1 MPARWSPLALLGWA
15 IMTTVC
21 SLDNVR
27 VVRDGRAI
35 LDGITWGV
43 DASERWV
50 IMGPNGA
57 GKTTLL
63 SLLASLIHPS
73 SGLVEVLDEVVG
85 KTDVFE
91 LRPRVGFASS
101 EMARRIPGN
110 ETVLD
115 AVLTAS
121 TAVTGRWNE
130 HYDDV
135 DVRRATRVLG
145 EWNLDHMADRLVGT
159 LSDGERKRVQ
169 IARSV
174 MTDPELL
181 LLDEP
186 AGSLDVGGREDVIDL
201 LNQFAAWEGA
211 PAMVM
216 VTHHVEEIPPAFT
229 HAMLIRQG
237 QVTASGPIS
246 DVLTSEHISHAFGR
260 QLAVTN
266 NHGRYQAVSA
276 G

>member
-1 MPARWSPLALLGWA
+1 
-15 IMTTVC
+15 MTTVC
-21 SLDNVR
+21 SLHDVR
-27 VVRDGRAI
+27 VVREGRAI
-35 LDGITWGV
+35 LDGITWSV

-73 SGLVEVLDEVVG
+73 SGRVVVLDEVVG

-121 TAVTGRWNE
+121 MAVTGRWNE
-130 HYDDV
+130 KYDDV

-145 EWNLDHMADRLVGT
+145 EWNLEHMAERLVGT

-216 VTHHVEEIPPAFT
+216 VTHHLEEIPPAFT
-229 HAMLIRQG
+229 HAMLLRDG
-237 QVTASGPIS
+237 QIISAGPIGE
-246 DVLTSEHISHAFGR
+246 VLTSEHVSHAFGR
-260 QLAVTN
+260 RLSVTN

>member
-1 MPARWSPLALLGWA
+1 MAIVATLTNVDVIRDQRPLLSTLTWS
-15 IMTTVC
+15 
-21 SLDNVR
+21 
-27 VVRDGRAI
+27 
-35 LDGITWGV
+35 V

-73 SGLVEVLDEVVG
+73 SGEVVVLGERVG
-85 KTDVFE
+85 KTDLFE

-101 EMARRIPGN
+101 EMARRIPPG
-110 ETVLD
+110 ESVLD

-121 TAVTGRWNE
+121 HAVTGRWNE
-130 HYDDV
+130 EYDDI
-135 DVRRATRVLG
+135 DLRRARRVLT
-145 EWNLDHMADRLVGT
+145 EWNLDHLADRTIGT
-159 LSDGERKRVQ
+159 LSDGEKKRVQ

-186 AGSLDVGGREDVIDL
+186 AGSLDLGGREDVIEL
-201 LNQFAAWEGA
+201 LDRFAAWDSA

-229 HAMLIRQG
+229 HALLLKKGQIVAQG
-237 QVTASGPIS
+237 PLRE
-246 DVLTSEHISHAFGR
+246 VLTSENLTKTFDRPLILGELDGR
-260 QLAVTN
+260 F
-266 NHGRYQAVSA
+266 HAVSA
-276 G
+276 H

>member
-1 MPARWSPLALLGWA
+1 
-15 IMTTVC
+15 MTTVC
-21 SLDNVR
+21 SLDDVR

-35 LDGITWGV
+35 LDGISWSV

-73 SGLVEVLDEVVG
+73 SGRVVVLDEVVG

-121 TAVTGRWNE
+121 MAVTGRWNE
-130 HYDDV
+130 KYDDV

-229 HAMLIRQG
+229 HALLLRQG
-237 QVTASGPIS
+237 HIVGAGPIG
-246 DVLTSEHISHAFGR
+246 DVLTSELVSRAFGR
-260 QLAVTN
+260 RLSVTN
-266 NHGRYQAVSA
+266 SQGRYQAVSA

>member
-1 MPARWSPLALLGWA
+1 
-15 IMTTVC
+15 MTTVC
-21 SLDNVR
+21 SLDDVR

-35 LDGITWGV
+35 LDGITWAV

-73 SGLVEVLDEVVG
+73 SGRVVVLDEVVG
-85 KTDVFE
+85 KTDVFD

-121 TAVTGRWNE
+121 LAVTGRWNE

-145 EWNLDHMADRLVGT
+145 EWNLQHMAQRLVGT

-216 VTHHVEEIPPAFT
+216 VTHHLEEIPPAFT
-229 HAMLIRQG
+229 HAMLLQSG
-237 QVTASGPIS
+237 QIVASGPIG
-246 DVLTSEHISHAFGR
+246 DVLTSEHVSHAFGR
-260 QLAVTN
+260 NLRVTN
-266 NHGRYQAVSA
+266 NEGRYQAVSA

>member
-1 MPARWSPLALLGWA
+1 
-15 IMTTVC
+15 MTTVC
-21 SLDNVR
+21 SLRDVQ

-35 LDGITWGV
+35 LDTITWEV
-43 DASERWV
+43 DARQRWV

-63 SLLASLIHPS
+63 SVLASLTHPS
-73 SGLVEVLDEVVG
+73 SGEVQVLGETVG

-110 ETVLD
+110 EKVLD
-115 AVLTAS
+115 AVMTAS
-121 TAVTGRWNE
+121 HAVTGRWREN
-130 HYDDV
+130 YDDV
-135 DVRRATRVLG
+135 DIRRATRVLG
-145 EWNLDHMADRLVGT
+145 EWNLDHMAERLVGT

-186 AGSLDVGGREDVIDL
+186 AGSLDVGGREDVVEL

-216 VTHHVEEIPPAFT
+216 VTHHLEEIPPAFT
-229 HAMLIRQG
+229 HAMLLREG
-237 QVTASGPIS
+237 AVVAMGPIA
-246 DVLTSEHISHAFGR
+246 DVLTSEQVSLAFGR
-260 QLAVTN
+260 ALTVT
-266 NHGRYQAVSA
+266 HSDGRFRAVSA
-276 G
+276 A

>member
-1 MPARWSPLALLGWA
+1 
-15 IMTTVC
+15 
-21 SLDNVR
+21 
-27 VVRDGRAI
+27 
-35 LDGITWGV
+35 
-43 DASERWV
+43 
-50 IMGPNGA
+50 MGPNGA

-73 SGLVEVLDEVVG
+73 SGEVVVLEETVG

-101 EMARRIPGN
+101 EMARRIPPN

-115 AVLTAS
+115 AVMTAS
-121 TAVTGRWNE
+121 HAVTGRWRE
-130 HYDDV
+130 HYEDV
-135 DVRRATRVLG
+135 DIRRAKRVLG
-145 EWNLDHMADRLVGT
+145 EWALDHMADRLVGT

-186 AGSLDVGGREDVIDL
+186 AGSLDLGGREDVVEL
-201 LNQFAAWEGA
+201 LGQFAAWEGA

-216 VTHHVEEIPPAFT
+216 VTHHLEEIPPSFT
-229 HAMLIRQG
+229 HAMLLRDG
-237 QVTASGPIS
+237 LVVASGPI
-246 DVLTSEHISHAFGR
+246 DQVLTSESISTAFGR
-260 QLAVTN
+260 PLSVSHTG
-266 NHGRYQAVSA
+266 GRFHAVSA
-276 G
+276 R

>member
-1 MPARWSPLALLGWA
+1 
-15 IMTTVC
+15 MTTVC
-21 SLDNVR
+21 QLADVR
-27 VVRDGRAI
+27 VVRDERAI
-35 LDGITWGV
+35 LDGITWTV
-43 DASERWV
+43 DSTERWV
-50 IMGPNGA
+50 VMGPNGA

-73 SGLVEVLDEVVG
+73 SGTVTVLGEQVG

-101 EMARRIPGN
+101 EMARRIPAN
-110 ETVLD
+110 ENVLD

-121 TAVTGRWNE
+121 HAVTGRWRE
-130 HYDDV
+130 DYEDV
-135 DVRRATRVLG
+135 DVRRARRVLG
-145 EWNLDHMADRLVGT
+145 EWNLDQMAERLVGT

-186 AGSLDVGGREDVIDL
+186 AGSLDVGGREDVIEL
-201 LNQFAAWEGA
+201 LDRFAAWEGA

-216 VTHHVEEIPPAFT
+216 VTHHLEEIPASFT
-229 HAMLIRQG
+229 HALLIREGRFVAQ
-237 QVTASGPIS
+237 GPIHE
-246 DVLTSEHISHAFGR
+246 VLTSQNVSRTFGR
-260 QLAVTN
+260 ALTVT
-266 NHGRYQAVSA
+266 HSGGRFLAVSA